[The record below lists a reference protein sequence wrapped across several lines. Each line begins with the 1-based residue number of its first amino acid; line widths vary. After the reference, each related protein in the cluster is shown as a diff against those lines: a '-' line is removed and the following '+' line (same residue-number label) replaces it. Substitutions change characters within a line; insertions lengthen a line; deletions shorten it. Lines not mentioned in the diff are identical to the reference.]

1 MIEPETTALILLAA
15 GKSARFGLSDKLTEM
30 FLGQPLGMHVVTA
43 LEAVPF
49 ARRVVVRD
57 GVELDYA
64 ARGYHEVHNGH
75 PEQGLSQSLKMG
87 VEAARGPGI
96 EAVLIALA
104 DMPRVTAAQI
114 YRLFAA
120 ATGPDTIVASSDGV
134 HPKPPALFGANRFDA
149 LETLEG
155 EAGARDLI
163 LAGRHV
169 VTHPDELIDVDTEEE
184 LDELMA
190 KFGQIRSR
198 LES

>member
-1 MIEPETTALILLAA
+1 MIAPETTALVLLAA
-15 GKSARFGLSDKLTEM
+15 GKSERFGLSDKLTEM
-30 FLGQPLGMHVVTA
+30 FLGHPLGMHAVTA

-49 ARRVVVRD
+49 AKRIVVTD
-57 GVELDYA
+57 GVKLDYA
-64 ARGYHEVHNGH
+64 ARGYDVVHN
-75 PEQGLSQSLKMG
+75 PTPDQGLSLSVRLG
-87 VEAARGPGI
+87 VAAARGPDI

-114 YRLFAA
+114 HRLFDA

-134 HPKPPALFGANRFDA
+134 HSKPPALFGANRFDA

-198 LES
+198 FES

>member
-15 GKSARFGLSDKLTEM
+15 GKSARFGLSDKLTQM
-30 FLGQPLGMHVVTA
+30 FLGQPLGMHVVTT

-49 ARRVVVRD
+49 AKRVAVRD
-57 GVELDYA
+57 GVQLDYA
-64 ARGYHEVHNGH
+64 ARGYHEVHNRR
-75 PEQGLSQSLKMG
+75 PEEGMSLSLKMG
-87 VEAARGPGI
+87 VEAARTPGI
-96 EAVLIALA
+96 EAVLITLA

-149 LETLEG
+149 LMTLEG
-155 EAGARDLI
+155 ESGARDLI

-169 VTHPDELIDVDTEEE
+169 VAHPDELIDVDTEEE
-184 LDELMA
+184 LVELLT
-190 KFGQIRSR
+190 KFGQVRDR
-198 LES
+198 RES

>member
-15 GKSARFGLSDKLTEM
+15 GKSERFGLSDKLTEM

-49 ARRVVVRD
+49 AKRIAVRD
-57 GVELDYA
+57 GVKLDYA
-64 ARGYHEVHNGH
+64 ARGYQEVHNTR
-75 PEQGLSQSLKMG
+75 PDEGLSLSVRMG

-96 EAVLIALA
+96 EAVLITLA

-114 YRLFAA
+114 YRLFDAEN
-120 ATGPDTIVASSDGV
+120 GPSTIVASSDGV
-134 HPKPPALFGANRFDA
+134 HPKPPVLFGAGRFDA
-149 LETLEG
+149 LQDLRG
-155 EAGARDLI
+155 EDGAREMI

-169 VTHPDELIDVDTEEE
+169 VTHPDELIDVDTEKE

-190 KFGQIRSR
+190 KFGQMRTR

>member
-1 MIEPETTALILLAA
+1 MIAPDTTALILLAA

-49 ARRVVVRD
+49 ARRIVVRD
-57 GVELDYA
+57 GVQLDYA
-64 ARGYHEVHNGH
+64 ARGYHEVHNGR
-75 PEQGLSQSLKMG
+75 PEEGLSLSVKLG
-87 VEAARGPGI
+87 VQEARAPGI

-114 YRLFAA
+114 YRLFDA

-134 HPKPPALFGANRFDA
+134 SPKPPVLFGAGRFDA
-149 LETLEG
+149 LEVLEG
-155 EAGARDLI
+155 DAGARDLI

-190 KFGQIRSR
+190 KFGQVRER
-198 LES
+198 RE

>member
-57 GVELDYA
+57 GVKLDYA
-64 ARGYHEVHNGH
+64 ARGYHEVHNER
-75 PEQGLSQSLKMG
+75 PEEGLSLSVKLG
-87 VEAARGPGI
+87 VEAARAPGI
-96 EAVLIALA
+96 EAVLITLA

-114 YRLFAA
+114 YRLFDAEN
-120 ATGPDTIVASSDGV
+120 GPDSIVASSDGV
-134 HPKPPALFGANRFDA
+134 HPKPPVLFGANRFDA
-149 LETLEG
+149 LGQLKG
-155 EAGARDLI
+155 EEGARDLI

-190 KFGQIRSR
+190 KFGQVRGR
-198 LES
+198 KG

>member
-1 MIEPETTALILLAA
+1 MIAPETTALILLAA
-15 GKSARFGLSDKLTEM
+15 GKSARFGLSDKLTEI

-57 GVELDYA
+57 GVQLDYA
-64 ARGYHEVHNGH
+64 ARGYHEVHNTR
-75 PEQGLSQSLKMG
+75 PEEGLSLSLKMG

-96 EAVLIALA
+96 EAVLVALA

-114 YRLFAA
+114 HRLFDAA
-120 ATGPDTIVASSDGV
+120 SGADTIVASSDGV

-149 LETLEG
+149 LAALEG
-155 EAGARDLI
+155 DSGARDLI

-190 KFGQIRSR
+190 KFGQVRGR
-198 LES
+198 QEF

>member
-1 MIEPETTALILLAA
+1 MIAPETTALILLAA
-15 GKSARFGLSDKLTEM
+15 GKSARFGLSDKLTEI

-57 GVELDYA
+57 GVQLDYA
-64 ARGYHEVHNGH
+64 ARGYHEVHNTR
-75 PEQGLSQSLKMG
+75 PEEGLSLSLKMG

-96 EAVLIALA
+96 EAVLVALA

-114 YRLFAA
+114 YRLFDAA
-120 ATGPDTIVASSDGV
+120 SGADAIVASSDGV

-149 LETLEG
+149 LVALEG
-155 EAGARDLI
+155 DSGARDLI

-184 LDELMA
+184 LGELMA
-190 KFGQIRSR
+190 KFGQVRGR
-198 LES
+198 QEF

>member
-1 MIEPETTALILLAA
+1 MIAPETTALILLAA

-57 GVELDYA
+57 GVQLDYA
-64 ARGYHEVHNGH
+64 TRGYHEVHNTR
-75 PEQGLSQSLKMG
+75 PEQGLSLSLKMG

-96 EAVLIALA
+96 QAVLIALA
-104 DMPRVTAAQI
+104 DMPRVTAAHI
-114 YRLFAA
+114 HRLFDAA
-120 ATGPDTIVASSDGV
+120 PGPDTIGASSDGM
-134 HPKPPALFGANRFDA
+134 HPRPPALFGANRFDA

-155 EAGARDLI
+155 DAGARDLI

-190 KFGQIRSR
+190 KFGQIRSQ
-198 LES
+198 L

>member
-1 MIEPETTALILLAA
+1 MIAPETTALILLAA

-57 GVELDYA
+57 GVQLDYA
-64 ARGYHEVHNGH
+64 ARGYHEVHNER
-75 PEQGLSQSLKMG
+75 PEEGLSQSVKLG
-87 VEAARGPGI
+87 VEAARTPGI
-96 EAVLIALA
+96 EAVLITLA

-114 YRLFAA
+114 YRLFDAEN
-120 ATGPDTIVASSDGV
+120 GPDSIVASSDGV
-134 HPKPPALFGANRFDA
+134 HPKPPVLFGANRFDA
-149 LETLEG
+149 LGQLKG
-155 EAGARDLI
+155 EEGARDLI

-190 KFGQIRSR
+190 KFGQVRGR
-198 LES
+198 KG

>member
-43 LEAVPF
+43 LEGVPF
-49 ARRVVVRD
+49 ARRIAVRD
-57 GVELDYA
+57 GVKLDYA
-64 ARGYHEVHNGH
+64 ARGYHEVHNSR
-75 PEQGLSQSLKMG
+75 PEEGLSLSVRMG
-87 VEAARGPGI
+87 VAAARGAGI

-114 YRLFAA
+114 YRLFDAEYGA
-120 ATGPDTIVASSDGV
+120 GTIVASSDGV
-134 HPKPPALFGANRFDA
+134 RPKPPALFGAGRFDA
-149 LETLEG
+149 LENLEG

-169 VTHPDELIDVDTEEE
+169 VTHPDELIDVDTTEE

-190 KFGQIRSR
+190 KFGQARGHVGP
-198 LES
+198 

>member
-1 MIEPETTALILLAA
+1 MIEPETTALVLLAA

-49 ARRVVVRD
+49 ARRVAVRD
-57 GVELDYA
+57 GVKLDYA
-64 ARGYHEVHNGH
+64 ARGYHEVHNER
-75 PEQGLSQSLKMG
+75 PEEGLSLSVKMG
-87 VEAARGPGI
+87 VEAARAPGI
-96 EAVLIALA
+96 EAVLITLA

-114 YRLFAA
+114 YRLFDAEN
-120 ATGPDTIVASSDGV
+120 GPDTIVASSDGV
-134 HPKPPALFGANRFDA
+134 NPKPPVLFGANRFDA

-155 EAGARDLI
+155 ESGARDLI

-169 VTHPDELIDVDTEEE
+169 VTHPDELIDVDTEQE

-190 KFGQIRSR
+190 KFGQVRGR
-198 LES
+198 REE

>member
-49 ARRVVVRD
+49 ARRIAVRD
-57 GVELDYA
+57 GVKLDYA
-64 ARGYHEVHNGH
+64 ARGYLEVHNER
-75 PEQGLSQSLKMG
+75 PEEGLSLSVRLG
-87 VEAARGPGI
+87 IEAARGNGI
-96 EAVLIALA
+96 EAVLITLA

-114 YRLFAA
+114 YRLFDAEN
-120 ATGPDTIVASSDGV
+120 GPDSIVASSDGID
-134 HPKPPALFGANRFDA
+134 PKPPVLFGANRFDA
-149 LETLEG
+149 LEKLEG
-155 EAGARDLI
+155 DSGARDLI

-169 VTHPDELIDVDTEEE
+169 VTHPDELIDVDTEKE

-190 KFGQIRSR
+190 KFGQVRAR
-198 LES
+198 P